1 MNQHTCILCLASL
14 LVIGVIVAGCTGIP
28 GVDPGQPG
36 PATDAET
43 SVVGGNNRFAFDIYA
58 ELAHDSGGN
67 IFFSPLSISE
77 ALAITCDGAS
87 GVTAEEIRSVFHFP
101 ENDTARREGFFAIN
115 AGINGE
121 NAGYTLRIANAL
133 WAEETYPFLPA
144 FIDTAQR
151 YYSAEVTNL
160 DFINTPED
168 SRIIINDWVED
179 ETENKIK
186 DLLPSGSIDPV
197 TRLVITNAIYFK
209 GTWVKQFEETATH
222 EADFRTGAADETV
235 RVRMMQR
242 TDEDA
247 VYGYTETGTLQVL
260 EMPYAH
266 ESGRELSMLVV
277 LPKNDDLS
285 AVEASL
291 DVEGLSELRQS
302 LQQQRVEVYFPKFT
316 LDTEYQ
322 LPETL
327 SAMGMPTAFGPGA
340 DFRGMDGTKN
350 LFISDAVHK
359 AYIDVNEEGTE
370 AAAATGVVVGI
381 GAAPPE
387 DDVPV
392 FRADHPFIFAIQDS
406 DTGNILFM
414 GRVVRPSSA

>member
-1 MNQHTCILCLASL
+1 MSRYTHLLCVASVL
-14 LVIGVIVAGCTGIP
+14 IIAVIAAGCTGAP
-28 GVDPGQPG
+28 GTDSGQPG
-36 PATDAET
+36 PAMDAET
-43 SVVGGNNRFAFDIYA
+43 SVVEGNNQFAFDLYA
-58 ELAHDSGGN
+58 DLAHDSGGN

-87 GVTAEEIRSVFHFP
+87 GATAEEIRSVFHFT
-101 ENDTARREGFFAIN
+101 ENDTARREGFLAIN
-115 AGINGE
+115 EGINSE
-121 NAGYTLRIANAL
+121 NTGYTLRIANAL

-144 FIDTAQR
+144 FIETAQR
-151 YYSAEVTNL
+151 YYSAEVVNL

-168 SRIIINDWVED
+168 SRIIINDWVEA
-179 ETENKIK
+179 ETEDKIR
-186 DLLPSGSIDPV
+186 DLLPTGSINPL

-209 GTWVKQFEETATH
+209 GTWVKQFEESATH
-222 EADFRTGAADETV
+222 EADFRTGVGETV

-247 VYGYTETGTLQVL
+247 VYGYMETGTLQAL
-260 EMPYAH
+260 EMPYTH
-266 ESGRELSMLVV
+266 ESGREVSMLVV
-277 LPKNDDLS
+277 LPKYDDLA
-285 AVEASL
+285 AVEAL
-291 DVEGLSELRQS
+291 VNAEALSQLRQS
-302 LQQQRVEVYFPKFT
+302 LQQQRVKVYFPKFR
-316 LDTEYQ
+316 LETEYQ

-340 DFRGMDGTKN
+340 DFSGMDGTKN

-381 GAAPPE
+381 GAALPE
-387 DDVPV
+387 GNVPV

-414 GRVVRPSSA
+414 GRLVRPGSA